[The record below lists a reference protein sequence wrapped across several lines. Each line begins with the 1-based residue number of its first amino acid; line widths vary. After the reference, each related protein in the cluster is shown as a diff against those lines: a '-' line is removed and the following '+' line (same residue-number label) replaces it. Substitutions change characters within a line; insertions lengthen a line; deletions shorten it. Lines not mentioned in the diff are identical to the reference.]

1 MKVSWK
7 KITVFL
13 IILIISIFGFFIW
26 YKNANSMEI
35 AEPFEVNS
43 PLLDQKI
50 LIATQGSEFKDKVVD
65 GLVEN
70 LKDRSV
76 YLKVIDISSL
86 PDIKEDDFTAI
97 VLLHNWEMLKPPE
110 VIEQFLEQSKNIEKI
125 VVLTTSGGSDTSKE
139 GIDII
144 SGESIISEVPER
156 VNQLMSK
163 LEPLL
168 K

>member
-1 MKVSWK
+1 
-7 KITVFL
+7 
-13 IILIISIFGFFIW
+13 
-26 YKNANSMEI
+26 MEI